1 MAVPVQHVPTLRAL
15 DPDVISVTGWV
26 QLFNG
31 YCALIR
37 LPEEVPNAHGVI
49 APNERRR
56 LFLQSVGDRAYEYLR
71 TACLPNTPYCF
82 PIHTLIRLLREKF
95 EPPGLISTNR
105 YQFHR
110 RTQQQNESATEF
122 VTALQV
128 LAARCEFGLHYP
140 EALRDQLIAGV
151 RSNELRLAMLR
162 ENNLTFFQA
171 KELAVR
177 DDALRS
183 EVRLMAQHSMNVN
196 VANSQSASGKPKNK
210 ENFKKFTPS
219 NKSNKK
225 AQQPEA
231 SGSAPSWNPCFR
243 CTRKHDGR
251 TCPARNWECH
261 KCKKKG
267 HISKCCPKR
276 QVQVVTAQPP
286 DNAVVNTVGASL
298 DDEVERLF
306 RVSKESIQVI
316 CIDSVSQSPPVLV
329 NVLINEKELEME
341 VDSGAGVSIV
351 SSITYSKLFN
361 STPLSPSPYILTSVS
376 GQIKVFGQLKVK
388 VSLPSHAPV
397 ELILVVCEAVAPVR
411 VQQLQSMFPSVFD
424 LSNDQPITP
433 FKAKLVFKENVKDI
447 FAAAYSLPYALV
459 DVIDALINNLHSG
472 NELYRQGV
480 WQWLHCHWVGNEW
493 LIATVPTLKM
503 SYRQCVCQVD
513 YLGNII
519 SKEGRKPS
527 PDKIQAVIKAR
538 VPNTKRQVLSFLG
551 LFTYYLPFLPTFSA
565 VSKPLRELSD
575 PIQWTPAA
583 QSAFDQCKKLF
594 MSSGI
599 LIHYNPQLPII
610 LFSDASPDGLGAIL
624 CHKVG
629 NAERPVAFASCAL
642 TTCQQN
648 YAQIDREALGIMF
661 AINKFQ
667 KYIWGRKFTLVTD
680 NAPLKHILS
689 PEKSIPVLSALLC
702 CPV

>member
-15 DPDVISVTGWV
+15 DPDVIFVTGWV

-49 APNERRR
+49 VPNERRR

-71 TACLPNTPYCF
+71 TACLPNTPYSF

-95 EPPGLISTNR
+95 EPPGLIS
-105 YQFHR
+105 
-110 RTQQQNESATEF
+110 
-122 VTALQV
+122 TALQV

-196 VANSQSASGKPKNK
+196 VANSQAASGKPKNK
-210 ENFKKFTPS
+210 GNFKKFTPS

-447 FAAAYSLPYALV
+447 FAAAYSLPYAFV
-459 DVIDALINNLHSG
+459 DVIDALINNLGYDFTIEHRKA
-472 NELYRQGV
+472 ELMSHVDALSRVPPVAEFFLDSSLNQRFSEALEISSISLDLPLSSSVIAEETKKDSELSKLVTQCKRSHDYVPWPDVKVPMQRVHIDFYAFKGLTFLLFADSFSK
-480 WQWLHCHWVGNEW
+480 WLH
-493 LIATVPTLKM
+493 
-503 SYRQCVCQVD
+503 
-513 YLGNII
+513 
-519 SKEGRKPS
+519 
-527 PDKIQAVIKAR
+527 IQRMEHTRAIDVI
-538 VPNTKRQVLSFLG
+538 TVLSTIFSIWGDPSSLVSDNGPPFDSVEFVDFL
-551 LFTYYLPFLPTFSA
+551 TSRDI
-565 VSKPLRELSD
+565 V
-575 PIQWTPAA
+575 
-583 QSAFDQCKKLF
+583 
-594 MSSGI
+594 
-599 LIHYNPQLPII
+599 LIH
-610 LFSDASPDGLGAIL
+610 SPAYHPESNGY
-624 CHKVG
+624 
-629 NAERPVAFASCAL
+629 AERSV
-642 TTCQQN
+642 
-648 YAQIDREALGIMF
+648 QIAKKSL
-661 AINKFQ
+661 
-667 KYIWGRKFTLVTD
+667 
-680 NAPLKHILS
+680 
-689 PEKSIPVLSALLC
+689 EK
-702 CPV
+702 